1 MFKYTTKVD
10 KKKQNLALGSRV
22 LVSCGGTKP
31 NPSLPLSQYT
41 RMLYMVI
48 TNIFDKAHQKE
59 VYCLIETYF

>member
-10 KKKQNLALGSRV
+10 KKKQNLALGSSV

-41 RMLYMVI
+41 
-48 TNIFDKAHQKE
+48 
-59 VYCLIETYF
+59 